1 MMEQETPQAAP
12 ADTVDLSGESAP
24 REAGEP
30 AAAPP
35 DDDLSARLD
44 SALSQCA
51 QLERKAAELND
62 LLLRRTAE
70 FDNFRKRTEKEK
82 LDLCE
87 YASEQALKAMLP
99 ILDDFERALRVET
112 AETEYAKGIGLIY
125 NRMFDALKKLG
136 LEPVESLGKPFDPNY
151 HHAIELV
158 PSPDAEDQTVLDE
171 LLRGYVF
178 KGRLLRAAMV
188 RVASN
193 S

>member
-12 ADTVDLSGESAP
+12 ADTVDLSGESAS

-35 DDDLSARLD
+35 NEDLSTRLD
-44 SALSQCA
+44 SALNQCA

-99 ILDDFERALRVET
+99 VLDDFERALRVET
-112 AETEYAKGIGLIY
+112 ADTEYAKGIGLIY

-136 LEPVESLGKPFDPNY
+136 LEPVESLGKPFDPHY

-158 PSPDAEDQTVLDE
+158 PAPDAEDQTVLDE